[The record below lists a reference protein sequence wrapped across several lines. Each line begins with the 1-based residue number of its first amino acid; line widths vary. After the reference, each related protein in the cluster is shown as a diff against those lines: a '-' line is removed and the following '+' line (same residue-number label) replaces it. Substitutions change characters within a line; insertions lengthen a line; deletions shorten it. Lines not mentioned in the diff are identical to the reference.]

1 MTVILNTVMIRNGPP
16 IDGEKRRDLFFMKV
30 IQKMILGAVS
40 LSTLLCTSAYAAD
53 LSTWAVSDYQSANA
67 AGLVSYS
74 VVSNNLKDSITR
86 EEFCELAMNLYKK
99 LTNEEVITPVGSP
112 FSDTDSKA
120 VAQAYAYG
128 IVNGTSGDKFTP
140 DRLVTRE
147 EMAKMLVSTLTASEV
162 VFNIADGADSSYVN
176 SFADGGDVSAWAMSS
191 VNTALDYGLMTGVND
206 VTLAP
211 LKATSREQA
220 IVSINRSYA
229 AFGTSG
235 YSMNETPEILA
246 PSNGQEISV
255 EGFDVSWLT
264 VPNAESYHVIIK
276 NTDGTPVI
284 LKDTIFNNM
293 HFDDT
298 IIGTGS
304 YSVTVGAVLADG
316 SEVYSLPV
324 DFHYTYVTPQATPA
338 PTPAPTAAPV
348 SAAPAASTS
357 SSYTSSNP
365 ARQAIIDTAAQYLGT
380 PYLWAGTTP
389 AGFDCSGFAQYVYS
403 KNGYSITRTTYTQW
417 DNDGTYVSKSEL
429 QPGDLVYFGS
439 EGSPSHVGIYVG
451 DGMMI
456 HSPRTGDVVKYST
469 ITSGYYADCYMG
481 AKRIIN

>member
-1 MTVILNTVMIRNGPP
+1 
-16 IDGEKRRDLFFMKV
+16 MKV
-30 IQKMILGAVS
+30 IQKMILGAIS

-53 LSTWAVSDYQSANA
+53 LSPWAVSDYQSANA

-74 VVSNNLKDSITR
+74 VVSNNLSDAITR

-99 LTNEEVITPVGSP
+99 LTDEEIITPVGSP
-112 FSDTDSKA
+112 FSDTDNKA

-147 EMAKMLVSTLTASEV
+147 EMAKMLISTLTASEV
-162 VFNIADGADSSYVN
+162 VFNIADGADSSYVDT
-176 SFADGGDVSAWAMSS
+176 FTDGDDVSAWAMSS
-191 VNTALDYGLMTGVND
+191 VNTALNYGLMAGINND
-206 VTLAP
+206 TLAP

-220 IVSINRSYA
+220 IVSVNRSYA

-235 YSMNETPEILA
+235 YSINETPEIWA
-246 PSNGQEISV
+246 PANGEEIPV
-255 EGFDVSWLT
+255 EGFNISWATVSDAQT
-264 VPNAESYHVIIK
+264 YHVIIK
-276 NTDGTPVI
+276 NTNGESVI

-293 HFDDT
+293 YFDDT

-304 YSVTVGAVLADG
+304 YSVTVGAVLSDG

-324 DFHYTYVTPQATPA
+324 DFHYTYVTPQ
-338 PTPAPTAAPV
+338 PTAAPTQ
-348 SAAPAASTS
+348 APAPAKS
-357 SSYTSSNP
+357 SSKTNAADSSQKYTSTNP
-365 ARQAIIDTAAQYLGT
+365 TRQAIIDTAAKYLGT

-389 AGFDCSGFAQYVYS
+389 AGFDCSGFAQYVYNQ
-403 KNGYSITRTTYTQW
+403 NGYSITRTTYTQW
-417 DNDGTYVSKSEL
+417 DNDGKFVSKSEL

-439 EGSPSHVGIYVG
+439 GNSPHHVGIYVG

-469 ITSGYYADCYMG
+469 IESGYYADNYLG
-481 AKRIIN
+481 AKRIIG